1 MKENKTRNSKKSQV
15 IEQLF
20 KICKEKNNFVF
31 HNDLVKDVSRKVGFG
46 NPFDATK
53 LDSKKILPDI
63 LFENDYAIIHLGN
76 GFHKFIKGVDKVYH
90 EFEPIQKQIDWK
102 YKKSLLNQY
111 NTSESNI
118 LSVANN
124 QRILHHFLFGKD
136 TEFEDIDIAKRPK
149 TYFPHRTK
157 TSFEYDFGKEGK
169 VECKN
174 IQIEV
179 DLTIEFQGEIG
190 IFECKNGK
198 PDSFS
203 IYQIY
208 HPFLYYYNANNKT
221 ELKGKIKNIYCVY
234 VVREKGKEN
243 DTIKLWAYTF
253 KNPLDITTIKFIKS
267 ASYKLI
273 KTN

>member
-1 MKENKTRNSKKSQV
+1 MSKKNQV

-20 KICKEKNNFVF
+20 RLCEQKNNFEF
-31 HNDLVKDVSRKVGFG
+31 HNELVKEVSKQFGFG

-53 LDSKKILPDI
+53 LDNKTKLPE
-63 LFENDYAIIHLGN
+63 LLLEKDYAIIHIGSGN
-76 GFHKFIKGVDKVYH
+76 HKFIKGIDKVYH
-90 EFEPIQKQIDWK
+90 EFEPIQKWIDWK

-136 TEFEDIDIAKRPK
+136 TELDDIDILKRPK

-157 TSFEYDFGKEGK
+157 TSFEYFFGENTKMNL
-169 VECKN
+169 KN

-179 DLTIEFQGEIG
+179 DLTIEFQGSIG
-190 IFECKNGK
+190 VFEGKNGK

-208 HPFLYYYNANNKT
+208 HPFLYYHNANK
-221 ELKGKIKNIYCVY
+221 EKDLKGKIKEIICVY
-234 VVREKGKEN
+234 VVREKGKQY
-243 DTIKLWAYTF
+243 DTLKLWAYTF
-253 KNPLDITTIKFIKS
+253 INPLDITTIKLIKS
-267 ASYKLI
+267 TAYKLI